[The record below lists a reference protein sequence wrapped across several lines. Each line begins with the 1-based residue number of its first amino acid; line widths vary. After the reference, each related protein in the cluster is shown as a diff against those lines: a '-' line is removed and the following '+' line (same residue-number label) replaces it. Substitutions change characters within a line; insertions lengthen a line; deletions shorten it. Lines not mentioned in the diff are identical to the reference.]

1 MKTMRRA
8 VVAVAAGAAIAAA
21 SATTVGA
28 GTQAISGSSAWSAA
42 TAEPGQ
48 TVTLTGTYQ
57 NDSPGAATFPIQL
70 SIAGATSEVITSF
83 VPSGNLSGC
92 TQSAGNIITCTFVA
106 GAAGEAASITATV
119 VVPAGA
125 VGQAWQGDASS
136 GNMGLGTDILEI
148 VAQTP
153 TTPASTTT
161 TTTTTAPPAE
171 TTPTVEG
178 ATTTT
183 VAAGGGTTATTR
195 PRSTALPATGSSSPQ
210 LAIAAAVLVLAGGAI
225 VLGTR
230 RRRAD

>member
-1 MKTMRRA
+1 M
-8 VVAVAAGAAIAAA
+8 AAGAAIAAA
-21 SATTVGA
+21 SAATVAA
-28 GTQAISGSSAWSAA
+28 GTTISGSSAWSAA

-70 SIAGATSEVITSF
+70 SIAGAPSEVITSF
-83 VPSGNLSGC
+83 VPSANLTGC
-92 TQSAGNIITCTFVA
+92 AQSAGNIITCNFVA
-106 GAAGEAASITATV
+106 GAAGEAATVTATV

-125 VGQAWQGDASS
+125 VPAVWQGDASS
-136 GNMGLGTDILEI
+136 GNMSVGFDALEI

-153 TTPASTTT
+153 TTPTSTTT